1 MPDKKPVQSRLADGN
16 ALGRKR
22 VAQLEQGSIAVLS
35 EPCHDRLAMGLCLSR
50 ISISAKRTRSHVAL
64 AKLQISPAADACG
77 THAKPFG
84 GLAVGRTSGNSS
96 NHANTQIDRKGF
108 RNIRRPPSADS
119 LNQTPA
125 ELKRELARF
134 V

>member
-1 MPDKKPVQSRLADGN
+1 MPDKKPVQSRLADGD

-96 NHANTQIDRKGF
+96 NHANTQIVF
-108 RNIRRPPSADS
+108 RRAK
-119 LNQTPA
+119 LTP
-125 ELKRELARF
+125 LAG
-134 V
+134 